1 MAVAW
6 PACGLCI
13 IRRLYYIASPTTV
26 TTSQADVRFRFT
38 LGFTTPLLS
47 LLNRNVA
54 SYTLT
59 WESQLEFLCWRWVW
73 VSAFVYVIFPSTRP
87 NSVPFVP
94 QNISLLVIGSTSTRT
109 TVAHRPH
116 GTLHLLTF
124 SFTPGLSPSPS
135 SRLPMAV
142 SHHPLFLHFGRS
154 SGVLL
159 ALTIRAFMKRRKQFR
174 DLITANSNLTY
185 SRYWRLVALASL
197 DFIFTIPFATWGVVG
212 PALWSE
218 VRPWVSWADTHWG
231 YSRVFQF
238 PRVLLDPVSA
248 YSLETTRWAAVLC
261 AFCFFGFF
269 GFADEARKNYRALA
283 STITKRFGYTTFS
296 ESAISDS
303 YVHSFTSFRFRPC
316 LLTYPLY
323 SMVKSSTGSKT
334 GVSLPVFITQQIES
348 KRDSFDSYSDKLS
361 TSIVINDYDL
371 KAQPYSPTEQ
381 STSSSSSSMISPIDE
396 VPRVP
401 ESVLDPTSARR
412 PSVPDAPKSVF
423 PDSAL
428 DQV

>member
-1 MAVAW
+1 MTALNNAFSVFSGIGFILSVVPLWWHLESYNVGTCMYMIWTALACLVHFVDSILWNGNAINWAPVWCDIAIRIQLGVAVAW
-6 PACGLCI
+6 PACALCI

-26 TTSQADVRFRFT
+26 TTSQADKRREFIVDLLITIGLPVLGMGLEYIVAGHRFNIYEDYGCGPAT
-38 LGFTTPLLS
+38 WNTPLAYVLVH
-47 LLNRNVA
+47 LPPLA
-54 SYTLT
+54 IAL
-59 WESQLEFLCWRWVW
+59 
-73 VSAFVYVIFPSTRP
+73 VSATY
-87 NSVPFVP
+87 
-94 QNISLLVIGSTSTRT
+94 G
-109 TVAHRPH
+109 
-116 GTLHLLTF
+116 
-124 SFTPGLSPSPS
+124 
-135 SRLPMAV
+135 
-142 SHHPLFLHFGRS
+142 
-154 SGVLL
+154 

-197 DFIFTIPFATWGVVG
+197 DFCFTIPFATWGVVG
-212 PALWSE
+212 PALWSD

-238 PRVLLDPVSA
+238 PKVLLDPVTSF
-248 YSLETTRWAAVLC
+248 SLETTRWAAVLC

-269 GFADEARKNYRALA
+269 GFADEARKNYRLLA

-296 ESAISDS
+296 ESTISD
-303 YVHSFTSFRFRPC
+303 
-316 LLTYPLY
+316 
-323 SMVKSSTGSKT
+323 SMVKSGTGSKT

-361 TSIVINDYDL
+361 TSIILNDCDL
-371 KAQPYSPTEQ
+371 KVQPYSPTEQ
-381 STSSSSSSMISPIDE
+381 STSSSSSSMISPVDE
-396 VPRVP
+396 VPREP
-401 ESVLDPTSARR
+401 ESVLDPTSVRR